1 MSVLLRML
9 DTYVRVAAQG
19 RRGGRAMTERAGCR
33 KNYCCQACE
42 EPVLEGE
49 LRTKVYFANTDHPL
63 VFRLCAVC
71 VEVGGVTVTW
81 THAHPDPQ

>member
-1 MSVLLRML
+1 
-9 DTYVRVAAQG
+9 
-19 RRGGRAMTERAGCR
+19 
-33 KNYCCQACE
+33 
-42 EPVLEGE
+42 VLEGE

-63 VFRLCAVC
+63 VFRLCPVC